1 MDEFIIQLPEV
12 IKNKI
17 TSYLYFS
24 DEVSNKIKIVNNM
37 ICYYDNYIFAEFKK
51 VFVYRILTLY
61 FRLTKFIK
69 LNPSIYHKI
78 NHYMNPYLNSIYPDP
93 NPKFDLQTLTHIEKV
108 IKHMNIVQKQR
119 AYNYIMFHKF

>member
-24 DEVSNKIKIVNNM
+24 DEVSNKIKIVNHM
-37 ICYYDNYIFAEFKK
+37 IQYYDSYLFAEFRKI
-51 VFVYRILTLY
+51 FIHRILILY

-78 NHYMNPYLNSIYPDP
+78 NHYMNPYLKIIYPD
-93 NPKFDLQTLTHIEKV
+93 PKFDLQTLIHIEKI

-119 AYNYIMFHKF
+119 AYNYIMFDKF

>member
-1 MDEFIIQLPEV
+1 MNEFIIQLPEV

-24 DEVSNKIKIVNNM
+24 DEVSNKIKIVNH
-37 ICYYDNYIFAEFKK
+37 IIQYYDSYLFAEFRKI
-51 VFVYRILTLY
+51 FVHQILILY

-119 AYNYIMFHKF
+119 AYNYIMFDKF